1 VHAVLHTLGMGFLPG
16 TRNVWTL
23 LLQSVNEPFAL
34 SGCVHVFL
42 LGCASVE
49 AGSLLQAWAP
59 AVGLQ
64 HLRGAWGAEAGE
76 RALVHVPGHKGSCA
90 ANHAAA
96 LLRTVTC
103 GRCCDTCLSVCVLP

>member
-42 LGCASVE
+42 VGCASVE
-49 AGSLLQAWAP
+49 AGSLL
-59 AVGLQ
+59 
-64 HLRGAWGAEAGE
+64 
-76 RALVHVPGHKGSCA
+76 
-90 ANHAAA
+90 
-96 LLRTVTC
+96 
-103 GRCCDTCLSVCVLP
+103 